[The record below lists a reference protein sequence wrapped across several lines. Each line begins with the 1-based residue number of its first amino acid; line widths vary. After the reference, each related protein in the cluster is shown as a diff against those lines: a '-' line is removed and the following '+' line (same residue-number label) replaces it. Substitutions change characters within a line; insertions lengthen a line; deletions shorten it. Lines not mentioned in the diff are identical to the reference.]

1 MDGDTSS
8 GEGDEG
14 DEGEPT
20 AIDELME
27 RDRDRGFVVDYTDEE
42 NDANELQQEHA
53 DGDGMAV
60 VPHRAAALLEYLELE
75 RQLEK
80 SKGAGSVEAKD
91 SADKTVE
98 SQRAADE
105 ELELQLEKWA
115 KDNADGDECNVDEAE
130 AAEDAVGH
138 DDLDDGADDDINA
151 PTEQEEDEYERQ
163 LYKDGWE

>member
-1 MDGDTSS
+1 
-8 GEGDEG
+8 
-14 DEGEPT
+14 
-20 AIDELME
+20 ME
-27 RDRDRGFVVDYTDEE
+27 DYTDEE

-60 VPHRAAALLEYLELE
+60 VPHRSAEALLEYLELE
-75 RQLEK
+75 RVWRRR
-80 SKGAGSVEAKD
+80 VEAKD
-91 SADKTVE
+91 NADKTVE
-98 SQRAADE
+98 SQRSADE
-105 ELELQLEKWA
+105 ELELH
-115 KDNADGDECNVDEAE
+115 ADGDECNDDEAE